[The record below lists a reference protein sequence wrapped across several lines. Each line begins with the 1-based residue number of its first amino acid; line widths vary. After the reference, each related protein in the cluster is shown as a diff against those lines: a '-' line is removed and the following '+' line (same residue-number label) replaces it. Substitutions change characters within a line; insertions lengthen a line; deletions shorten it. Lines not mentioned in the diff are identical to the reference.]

1 MSSTSKARLAV
12 AGAASAALLLLA
24 GTGTA
29 DARPVAAPD
38 RRPAAVAAAPSY
50 ATWIADV
57 TAVTTPAAEYLGR
70 RLSVPGGR
78 TAIVLDID
86 NTSLETYYSGG
97 ITTPAVKPVLALA
110 TLAKAKG
117 AAVFFVSDRTEVL
130 RWPTEGNLK
139 TVGYPLDRLYLRPLF
154 NFDPVQTN
162 KTKARAA
169 IEQAGYTIVANIG
182 NNPTD
187 LDGGHAERTFKLP
200 DYNGTLS

>member
-1 MSSTSKARLAV
+1 MSASKARLAA
-12 AGAASAALLLLA
+12 AGTAAAVVLLLGSA
-24 GTGTA
+24 GIA
-29 DARPVAAPD
+29 DARTVAAPD
-38 RRPAAVAAAPSY
+38 PQAAVAASAPTY

-57 TAVTTPAAEYLGR
+57 TAVTAAATDYLDQ
-70 RLSVPGGR
+70 RLAVPGGR

-117 AAVFFVSDRTEVL
+117 AAVFFVSDRTEL
-130 RWPTEGNLK
+130 IRWPTEGNLK
-139 TVGYPLDRLYLRPLF
+139 AVGYPIDGLYLRALF

-162 KTKARAA
+162 KTNDRIA

-182 NNPTD
+182 NNLTD
-187 LDGGHAERTFKLP
+187 LNGGHAERTFKLP

>member
-1 MSSTSKARLAV
+1 MSSISKARLVAAGV
-12 AGAASAALLLLA
+12 ASSVLLMLGSAGA
-24 GTGTA
+24 A
-29 DARPVAAPD
+29 DARPAAD
-38 RRPAAVAAAPSY
+38 WQATAAASAPAY

-57 TAVTTPAAEYLGR
+57 TAITTPAAQYLEQ
-70 RLSVPGGR
+70 RLGVPGGR
-78 TAIVLDID
+78 PAIVLDID

-97 ITTPAVKPVLALA
+97 LTTPAVKPVLALA

-117 AAVFFVSDRTEVL
+117 TAVFFVSDRTELL

-139 TVGYPLDRLYLRPLF
+139 AVGYAFDGLYLRPLF
-154 NFDPVQTN
+154 NFDPVQAN

-182 NNPTD
+182 NNTTD

-200 DYNGTLS
+200 DYGGTLS

>member
-12 AGAASAALLLLA
+12 AGAASAALLLLGSA
-24 GTGTA
+24 GVA
-29 DARPVAAPD
+29 DARPGSDAQAV
-38 RRPAAVAAAPSY
+38 AAVADPAY

-57 TAVTTPAAEYLGR
+57 AAVTTPAAGYLEQ
-70 RLSVPGGR
+70 RLGVPGGR
-78 TAIVLDID
+78 NAVVLDID

-117 AAVFFVSDRTEVL
+117 AAVFFVSDRTELL

-139 TVGYPLDRLYLRPLF
+139 AVGYAFDGLSLRPLF
-154 NFDPVQTN
+154 TFDPVQAT
-162 KTKARAA
+162 KTKTRAA
-169 IEQAGYTIVANIG
+169 IDQAGYTIVANVG
-182 NNPTD
+182 NNLTD

-200 DYNGTLS
+200 DYNGVLP

>member
-12 AGAASAALLLLA
+12 AGVASSVLLLLGSA
-24 GTGTA
+24 GTA
-29 DARPVAAPD
+29 DARS
-38 RRPAAVAAAPSY
+38 AAAPAAAPAY

-57 TAVTTPAAEYLGR
+57 TAVTTPAADYLGR
-70 RLSVPGGR
+70 RLDTPGGR

-110 TLAKAKG
+110 ELAESKG
-117 AAVFFVSDRTEVL
+117 AAVFFVSDRTELL

-139 TVGYPLDRLYLRPLF
+139 AVGYPIDGLYLRPLF
-154 NFDPVQTN
+154 NFDPVQAN
-162 KTKARAA
+162 KTKARTA
-169 IEQAGYTIVANIG
+169 IEQAGYTIVANVG
-182 NNPTD
+182 NNRTD

-200 DYNGTLS
+200 DYDGVLS

>member
-1 MSSTSKARLAV
+1 MSPSKARLAV
-12 AGAASAALLLLA
+12 AGTASAVLMLLGSA
-24 GTGTA
+24 GVA
-29 DARPVAAPD
+29 DARAAAT
-38 RRPAAVAAAPSY
+38 PAAVAAAAPSY

-57 TAVTTPAAEYLGR
+57 TAVTTPAADYLTQ
-70 RLSVPGGR
+70 RLAVPGGR

-97 ITTPAVKPVLALA
+97 FTTPAVKPVLALA
-110 TLAKAKG
+110 ELARAKG
-117 AAVFFVSDRTEVL
+117 AAVLFVSDRTEVL

-139 TVGYPLDRLYLRPLF
+139 AVGYPNDGLYLRPLF
-154 NFDPVQTN
+154 NFDPVQAN
-162 KTKARAA
+162 KTKARIA

-182 NNPTD
+182 NNLTD

>member
-1 MSSTSKARLAV
+1 MSTSKARLAV
-12 AGAASAALLLLA
+12 AGAASVLLLLGSA
-24 GTGTA
+24 GAA
-29 DARPVAAPD
+29 DARPLAGSD
-38 RRPAAVAAAPSY
+38 RTAAVAAAAPSY

-57 TAVTTPAAEYLGR
+57 TAVTTPAAGYLGS
-70 RLSVPGGR
+70 RLGVPGER

-97 ITTPAVKPVLALA
+97 ITTPAVKPVLSLA
-110 TLAKAKG
+110 ELARSKG
-117 AAVFFVSDRTEVL
+117 AAVFFVSDRTEFL

-139 TVGYPLDRLYLRPLF
+139 AVGYPIDGLHLRPLF

-162 KTKARAA
+162 KTKARIA

-182 NNPTD
+182 NNLTD
-187 LDGGHAERTFKLP
+187 FDGGHAERTFKLP

>member
-1 MSSTSKARLAV
+1 MSTSKARLAA
-12 AGAASAALLLLA
+12 AGAASAVLLLLGSA
-24 GTGTA
+24 GTA
-29 DARPVAAPD
+29 EARAVAAPA
-38 RRPAAVAAAPSY
+38 PQAAVPAAAPTY

-57 TAVTTPAAEYLGR
+57 TAVAAAGTDYLDQ
-70 RLSVPGGR
+70 RLAVPGGR

-117 AAVFFVSDRTEVL
+117 AAVFFVSDRTELL

-139 TVGYPLDRLYLRPLF
+139 AVGYPNDGLYLRPLF

-162 KTKARAA
+162 KTKARIA

-182 NNPTD
+182 NNLTD
-187 LDGGHAERTFKLP
+187 LNGGHAERTFKLP
-200 DYNGTLS
+200 DYNGILS